1 MISVMVYANIVY
13 VCARVGEVGWEI
25 TWLYTLR
32 GCAYFDTPSFLMCG
46 LQSTSMKQPKTAR
59 RYPS

>member
-1 MISVMVYANIVY
+1 MISVIVYAHIVY

-46 LQSTSMKQPKTAR
+46 LQSASMKQPKTAR